1 MMERTRCSH
10 RAVLATI
17 VLAALSG
24 CGSTYYDP
32 LPPKQAAS
40 EALPPVSSKSME
52 QVYRQLY
59 TQLETCYS
67 PGYHVQPRFERA
79 RGHAWIMLVTGFGLN
94 RYSLVGNR
102 FEARIDMRETSD
114 GVAVTV
120 TQREGEVPGLEDRI
134 DRWLDGETSC
144 RG

>member
-1 MMERTRCSH
+1 MQFKRWLPRG
-10 RAVLATI
+10 LATVI
-17 VLAALSG
+17 ACAVLSG

-32 LPPKQAAS
+32 QPPEQASS
-40 EALPPVSSKSME
+40 EALTPVSSKSME

-67 PGYHVQPRFERA
+67 PGYHVQPRFERE
-79 RGHAWIMLVTGFGLN
+79 RGHAWIMLVRGFGLN
-94 RYSLVGNR
+94 RYSLIGNR

-120 TQREGEVPGLEDRI
+120 TQREGDVPGLEDRV
-134 DRWLDGETSC
+134 DRWLDGETAC